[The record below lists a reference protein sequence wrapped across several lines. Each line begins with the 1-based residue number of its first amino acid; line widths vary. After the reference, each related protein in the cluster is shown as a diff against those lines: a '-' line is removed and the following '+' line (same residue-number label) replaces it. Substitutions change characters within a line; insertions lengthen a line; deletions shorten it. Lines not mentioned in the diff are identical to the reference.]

1 MSLTKETIEDKIEV
15 VGTYKA
21 VQVRTATVVKE
32 EGNIEISRSYS
43 RKVISAGDDYSGES
57 TEVQGIC
64 STVHT
69 SEVVA
74 AYAAYVASQSEED

>member
-1 MSLTKETIEDKIEV
+1 MALEKVITEDKIEI
-15 VGTYKA
+15 VGEFKA
-21 VQVRTATVVKE
+21 VQVRTKTAITDDGV
-32 EGNIEISRSYS
+32 EISSAYS

-64 STVHT
+64 ATVHT

-74 AYAAYVASQSEED
+74 AFAAYNLALESED

>member
-1 MSLTKETIEDKIEV
+1 MALTKEITEDKIEV
-15 VGTYKA
+15 VGLYKA

-32 EGNIEISRSYS
+32 DGVELNRSFSR
-43 RKVISAGDDYSGES
+43 RVISAGDDYSGES

-64 STVHT
+64 AIVHT

-74 AYAAYVASQSEED
+74 SYVAYLASQAEED